1 MNRIPAALFGRLPI
15 VKMLAVTVGLTVV
28 ISVVM
33 VSINWNGTEAS
44 TAAPKID
51 TLLDVM
57 IVLSAFVFS
66 LVMVMLFYALW
77 KFRAKPG
84 DESDGEPI
92 HGNTRLEIAWT
103 VIPTVIV
110 LFGAGYSWAVLDNIE
125 TRKDNALNVDVY
137 SQQYAWSFG
146 YDDNKKWSEGELH
159 VPVDRQVIFSMH
171 AQDVIHSFWVPEWRI
186 KKDNVPGITTQAVI
200 TPDRIG
206 TYQLICTE
214 LCGFGHSTMRAKVV
228 VEPMTQYRRWLAT
241 LKTPV
246 PPDLVKGGEE
256 FSFDKQVSPSGGS
269 SPSGTASPAPG
280 GGT

>member
-1 MNRIPAALFGRLPI
+1 MRGAPIPKLIAAVI
-15 VKMLAVTVGLTVV
+15 VLTVV
-28 ISVVM
+28 TSVIM
-33 VSINWNGTEAS
+33 LIPNWDGEQAS
-44 TAAPKID
+44 TAAHKID
-51 TLLDVM
+51 RLLDVM
-57 IVLSAFVFS
+57 IVLSSFVFS
-66 LVMVMLFYALW
+66 LVMVMLGYALY

-125 TRKDNALNVDVY
+125 NRSDDAMTVNVY
-137 SQQYAWSFG
+137 SQQFVWSFG
-146 YDDNKKWSEGELH
+146 YADNQKWSQGELH
-159 VPVDRQVIFSMH
+159 VPLDRQVIFRMH

-200 TPDRIG
+200 TPDRLG

-214 LCGFGHSTMRAKVV
+214 LCGFGHSTMRATVV
-228 VEPMTQYRRWLAT
+228 VEPKAQFRKWLAGI
-241 LKTPV
+241 KTPV
-246 PPDLVKGGEE
+246 P
-256 FSFDKQVSPSGGS
+256 QVLIEGDSSKLEPQTSPPEASGS
-269 SPSGTASPAPG
+269 SESTSPAPTA